1 VKELRET
8 EEKAR
13 AESRR
18 NIKMIINHNIP
29 ALNTY
34 RSLNINN
41 ENTSKS
47 LSKLSSGLRITS
59 AGDDAAGLA
68 ISEKMRSQIRGLTQ
82 ASRNS
87 YDGKSLLNVAEG
99 ALNEVHSILQRMKE
113 LAVQSAND
121 TNTQFDRSEI
131 QKEVEQ
137 LKDEIDRIS
146 RDTEFNTMKLLNGTM
161 ENRAT
166 VELSGADPKDGSF
179 LDRNFNLEITGS
191 VVEAGRYT
199 LSISAGGV
207 QQILLG
213 TVTGSVKSVGVE
225 FQTGVSDIEAAIS
238 FQSITALSDGSTGLG
253 AKFGDY
259 RLDISGNLGGTYDL
273 TLTGPDGKYQILKA
287 RDANTKA
294 EFSELGVTIDF
305 TPTALSIAGDGYITF
320 TNYMDDVTFT
330 LKGPNQTEINLVIG
344 QNQVIQSYTGQDLN
358 LGGIQFKATVG
369 LFTASAN
376 YANIDVIDNS
386 IKLHIGANAG
396 QNMNISIL
404 DSSAKALG
412 INKVDL
418 KEQKTSDSAITYI
431 DKAINSVS
439 SERSKMG
446 AIVNRLDHT
455 IANLGVANENM
466 TAAESRI
473 RDVDMAKEIMEFTK
487 NQILSQ
493 AAQSMLAQANALPQ
507 GILQLL
513 Q

>member
-1 VKELRET
+1 
-8 EEKAR
+8 
-13 AESRR
+13 
-18 NIKMIINHNIP
+18 MIINHNIP

-82 ASRNS
+82 ASRNA
-87 YDGKSLLNVAEG
+87 YDGKSLLAVAEG

-121 TNTQFDRSEI
+121 TNTQFDRGEI

-137 LKDEIDRIS
+137 LKTEIDRIS

-166 VELSGADPKDGSF
+166 VTTVVTDFSGNNADLKGTYSDANFRLEVVGSAVEEGLYSLSVSDAGKDGSV
-179 LDRNFNLEITGS
+179 D
-191 VVEAGRYT
+191 
-199 LSISAGGV
+199 GV
-207 QQILLG
+207 DLLHFG
-213 TVTGSVKSVGVE
+213 TVTGTVKSIGV
-225 FQTGVSDIEAAIS
+225 TTTNGVADVEDAIS
-238 FQSITALSDGSTGLG
+238 FHSWTAASDGSTGLG
-253 AKFGDY
+253 AKFGEY

-287 RDANTKA
+287 RDANTMA
-294 EFSELGVTIDF
+294 TFSQIGVTIDF
-305 TPTALSIAGDGYITF
+305 SKTTLSITGDGYITF
-320 TNYMDDVTFT
+320 TNYIEDITFT
-330 LKGPNQTEINLVIG
+330 LKNTKLGTEINLRIG
-344 QNQVIQSYTGQDLN
+344 EGEAITSYTGQDLN
-358 LGGIQFKATVG
+358 LGGIQFQATVG
-369 LFTASAN
+369 LFTAGASDGKWAE
-376 YANIDVIDNS
+376 IDVIDNS

-404 DSSAKALG
+404 DSSTKALG
-412 INKVDL
+412 INRVDL
-418 KEQKTSDSAITYI
+418 KEQKTADTAITAI
-431 DKAINSVS
+431 DAAINRVS

-466 TAAESRI
+466 SAAESRI
-473 RDVDMAKEIMEFTK
+473 RDVDMAREIMEFTK

>member
-1 VKELRET
+1 
-8 EEKAR
+8 
-13 AESRR
+13 
-18 NIKMIINHNIP
+18 MIINHNIP

-68 ISEKMRSQIRGLTQ
+68 ISEKMRSQIRGLGQ
-82 ASRNS
+82 ASRNA
-87 YDGKSLLNVAEG
+87 YDGKSLLAVAEG

-113 LAVQSAND
+113 LAVQAAND
-121 TNTQFDRSEI
+121 TNTQFDRGEI

-137 LKDEIDRIS
+137 LKTEIDRIS

-166 VELSGADPKDGSF
+166 VELTGADPKNGTY
-179 LDRNFNLEITGS
+179 LDRNFRLEVVGS
-191 VVEAGRYT
+191 VVQEGQYT
-199 LSISAGGV
+199 LSISGG
-207 QQILLG
+207 
-213 TVTGSVKSVGVE
+213 TA
-225 FQTGVSDIEAAIS
+225 GVSQISTGMVSGTAKAIGVGCSSITDIEAAIS
-238 FQSITALSDGSTGLG
+238 FLSITAASDGTTGLG

-287 RDANTKA
+287 RDANTTAK
-294 EFSELGVTIDF
+294 FDELGVQIDF
-305 TPTALSIAGDGYITF
+305 DAATISITGDGYVTF
-320 TNYMDDVTFT
+320 TNFINDITFT
-330 LKGPNQTEINLVIG
+330 LKGPNQTEINLKIG
-344 QNQVIQSYTGQDLN
+344 DGQVIETYTGQDLN
-358 LGGIQFKATVG
+358 LGGIQFQATVG
-369 LFTASAN
+369 LFTASAKH
-376 YANIDVIDNS
+376 ASIDVIDNS

-404 DSSAKALG
+404 DSSSKALG
-412 INKVDL
+412 VNKVDL
-418 KEQKTSDSAITYI
+418 KEQKTADTAITAI
-431 DKAINSVS
+431 DVAINRVS

-455 IANLGVANENM
+455 IANLGVASENM

>member
-1 VKELRET
+1 
-8 EEKAR
+8 
-13 AESRR
+13 
-18 NIKMIINHNIP
+18 MIINHNIP

-34 RSLNINN
+34 RSLTINN
-41 ENTSKS
+41 DNTSKS

-68 ISEKMRSQIRGLTQ
+68 ISEKMRSQIRGLGQ
-82 ASRNS
+82 ASRNAN
-87 YDGKSLLNVAEG
+87 DGKSLLAVAEG

-121 TNTQFDRSEI
+121 TNTMFDRGEI

-137 LKDEIDRIS
+137 LKTEIDRIS

-161 ENRAT
+161 ETRAT
-166 VELSGADPKDGSF
+166 VLTTGAHDGT
-179 LDRNFNLEITGS
+179 FNDVAFRLE
-191 VVEAGRYT
+191 VVGNAVEGGKYT
-199 LSISAGGV
+199 LSFSAAATGTARIENAIGLDKDISV
-207 QQILLG
+207 
-213 TVTGSVKSVGVE
+213 VKPTIN
-225 FQTGVSDIEAAIS
+225 FL
-238 FQSITALSDGSTGLG
+238 TATKSSDGSTGLG

-259 RLDISGNLGGTYDL
+259 RLDISSNLGGTFDL
-273 TLTGPDGKYQILKA
+273 TLTGPDGKYEVLQA
-287 RDANTKA
+287 RDGQTLVT
-294 EFSELGVTIDF
+294 FSQIGVSINFSTN
-305 TPTALSIAGDGYITF
+305 SIAGDGYITF
-320 TNYMDDVTFT
+320 ANELTNYKMTLTGYEDDGVTVKT
-330 LKGPNQTEINLVIG
+330 VIRQTIETYAGENI
-344 QNQVIQSYTGQDLN
+344 N
-358 LGGIQFKATVG
+358 LGGIQFQITTGLATADSSV
-369 LFTASAN
+369 
-376 YANIDVIDNS
+376 ANIDIIDNS

-412 INKVDL
+412 VNRVDL
-418 KEQKTSDSAITYI
+418 TSQKDSDTAITTI
-431 DKAINSVS
+431 DEAINRVS

-455 IANLGVANENM
+455 ISNLGVANENM
-466 TAAESRI
+466 SAAESRI

>member
-1 VKELRET
+1 
-8 EEKAR
+8 
-13 AESRR
+13 
-18 NIKMIINHNIP
+18 MIINHNIP

-34 RSLNINN
+34 RSLTINN

-47 LSKLSSGLRITS
+47 LSKLSSGLRITG

-68 ISEKMRSQIRGLTQ
+68 ISEKMRSQIRGLGQ
-82 ASRNS
+82 ASRNA
-87 YDGKSLLNVAEG
+87 YDGKSLLAVAEG

-121 TNTQFDRSEI
+121 TNTQFDRGEI

-137 LKDEIDRIS
+137 LKTEIDRIS

-166 VELSGADPKDGSF
+166 VSGMTTNLNGNPMLKGTFKDAAFGF
-179 LDRNFNLEITGS
+179 EIGGA
-191 VVEAGRYT
+191 VVEGGVYT
-199 LSISAGGV
+199 LSTSV
-207 QQILLG
+207 SMSG
-213 TVTGSVKSVGVE
+213 TVADIQSNGVE
-225 FQTGVSDIEAAIS
+225 AVADDIS
-238 FQSITALSDGSTGLG
+238 FLKFTTLTGGGTGLG
-253 AKFGDY
+253 AKYGEY

-273 TLTGPDGKYQILKA
+273 TLTGPDGRYEILKSQGSSTMA
-287 RDANTKA
+287 T
-294 EFSELGVTIDF
+294 FSQIGVAF
-305 TPTALSIAGDGYITF
+305 KFNSHSITGDGYITF
-320 TNYMDDVTFT
+320 KNVLTNAMFT
-330 LKGPNQTEINLVIG
+330 LTGKADSGRTTTVGLKIGKTHSIQT
-344 QNQVIQSYTGQDLN
+344 YTGQTLDI
-358 LGGIQFKATVG
+358 GGIQFKLTVG
-369 LFTASAN
+369 LFTIASTSARIN
-376 YANIDVIDNS
+376 VVDKS

-396 QNMNISIL
+396 QNMSISIL

-412 INKVDL
+412 VNKVDL
-418 KEQKTSDSAITYI
+418 KEQKTSDLAITAI
-431 DKAINSVS
+431 DTAINKVS

-455 IANLGVANENM
+455 IANLGVAGENM

-473 RDVDMAKEIMEFTK
+473 RDVDMAKEIMDFTK

>member
-1 VKELRET
+1 
-8 EEKAR
+8 
-13 AESRR
+13 
-18 NIKMIINHNIP
+18 MIINHNIP

-34 RSLNINN
+34 RSLTTNN
-41 ENTSKS
+41 ENTTKS

-82 ASRNS
+82 ASRNA
-87 YDGKSLLNVAEG
+87 YDGKSLLAVAEG

-121 TNTQFDRSEI
+121 TNTQFDRGEI

-137 LKDEIDRIS
+137 LKTEIDRIS

-166 VELSGADPKDGSF
+166 VELQGPDPKDGSYV
-179 LDRNFNLEITGS
+179 DRNFRLDVVGS
-191 VVEAGRYT
+191 VVEEGQYT
-199 LSISAGGV
+199 LSISGGTGET
-207 QQILLG
+207 QISLG
-213 TVTGSVKSVGVE
+213 TVSGTVKAIGVGYSNPTDVE
-225 FQTGVSDIEAAIS
+225 SAIT
-238 FQSITALSDGSTGLG
+238 FGATTKASDGTTGLG
-253 AKFGDY
+253 AKFGEY
-259 RLDISGNLGGTYDL
+259 RLDISGNLGSTYDL
-273 TLTGPDGKYQILKA
+273 TLTGPDGKYQILSA
-287 RDANTKA
+287 RDANTRA
-294 EFSELGVTIDF
+294 TFDELGVTIDF
-305 TPTALSIAGDGYITF
+305 SSLAITITGDGYITF
-320 TNYMDDVTFT
+320 TNYINDITFT
-330 LKGPNQTEINLVIG
+330 LKGPNQTEINLQIG
-344 QNQVIQSYTGQDLN
+344 ANEVIQTYTGQDLN
-358 LGGIQFKATVG
+358 LGGIQFQATVG
-369 LFTASAN
+369 LFTVSGKYAS
-376 YANIDVIDNS
+376 IDVIDNS

-404 DSSAKALG
+404 DSSTKALG
-412 INKVDL
+412 VNKVDL
-418 KEQKTSDSAITYI
+418 KDQKTADTAITAI
-431 DKAINSVS
+431 DAAINRVS

-466 TAAESRI
+466 SAAESRI

>member
-1 VKELRET
+1 
-8 EEKAR
+8 
-13 AESRR
+13 
-18 NIKMIINHNIP
+18 MIINHNIP

-41 ENTSKS
+41 DNTSRS

-68 ISEKMRSQIRGLTQ
+68 ISEKMRSQIRGLGQ

-87 YDGKSLLNVAEG
+87 NDGKSLLAVAEG

-113 LAVQSAND
+113 LAVQAAND
-121 TNTQFDRSEI
+121 TNTQFDRNEI

-137 LKDEIDRIS
+137 LKTEIDRIS

-166 VELSGADPKDGSF
+166 VMDVISVFDTTNQDYMGTYKDAKF
-179 LDRNFNLEITGS
+179 RLEIVGSAVEEGLYSLSVSDSGKDTFDGIAGLASGS
-191 VVEAGRYT
+191 VV
-199 LSISAGGV
+199 
-207 QQILLG
+207 G
-213 TVTGSVKSVGVE
+213 TVKAIGISGTDPNTELESLITFGSS
-225 FQTGVSDIEAAIS
+225 T
-238 FQSITALSDGSTGLG
+238 TASDGSTGLG
-253 AKFGDY
+253 AKFGNY

-287 RDANTKA
+287 RDAETRA
-294 EFSELGVTIDF
+294 EFNELGVTISF
-305 TPTALSIAGDGYITF
+305 QGANKIMGDGYITF
-320 TNYMDDVTFT
+320 TNYIEDITFT
-330 LKGPNQTEINLVIG
+330 LKNNKLGTEINLRIGAGEVIT
-344 QNQVIQSYTGQDLN
+344 SYTGQDLN
-358 LGGIQFKATVG
+358 LGGVQFQATVG
-369 LFTASAN
+369 LFTMAADGSGNGVAK
-376 YANIDVIDNS
+376 IDVIDNS

-396 QNMNISIL
+396 QNMNISVL

-412 INKVDL
+412 VNKVDL
-418 KEQKTSDSAITYI
+418 KEQKTADTAITAI
-431 DKAINSVS
+431 DAAINRVS

-446 AIVNRLDHT
+446 ALVNRLDHT

-466 TAAESRI
+466 SAAESRI